1 MIVIPCYCLF
11 LSSKEYLSHE
21 NILLTAILLEKI
33 NSECANSDRV
43 YEVRQ
48 VLIKPM
54 LMLLLLGLILNN
66 GSEIT
71 DVGKIKIYLKPLR
84 ELFECFFL

>member
-1 MIVIPCYCLF
+1 
-11 LSSKEYLSHE
+11 
-21 NILLTAILLEKI
+21 
-33 NSECANSDRV
+33 
-43 YEVRQ
+43 
-48 VLIKPM
+48 M

-84 ELFECFFL
+84 ELSECFFLWNFDPTFEMSLCVLIDY